1 MEIIYRY
8 RYHWSDIVL
17 MLATMPALILVSIL
31 MIKGIL
37 PLDPGEEAA
46 PYVLMAI
53 SVVVVAV
60 FFLVKPRYVLVDQ
73 SNLYVRCTLR
83 TITIPLRDIVA
94 IEHFDQIMAVKSSGV
109 RMGGFQMN
117 IGKYQTPR
125 LGRLEMITTS
135 RANRVLISTGYGYR
149 VVINCPID
157 ALRNHPHYTR
167 LNTHA

>member
-8 RYHWSDIVL
+8 RYHWSDIAL

-31 MIKGIL
+31 MLMGIL

-60 FFLVKPRYVLVDQ
+60 FFLVKPRYVLIDQ
-73 SNLYVRCTLR
+73 SNLYVRCALR
-83 TITIPLRDIVA
+83 TITIPLRDIVT
-94 IEHFDQIMAVKSSGV
+94 IEPFDQIMVVKSSGV

-125 LGRLEMITTS
+125 FGRLEMVTTS